1 MVVVIG
7 AGLAGLACARSLQ
20 HAGRDVLVLE
30 ANPEVGGRVR
40 HERIGGFTCDLGF
53 QVIMD
58 SYTSLR
64 AHVDFAALR
73 PRYFDSGAVMWDAG
87 KLFHLHNPLKH
98 PSSTGTTFGSTAFT
112 WLDKIRLTRM
122 VADLL
127 LAPDIDPTT
136 LIDAGETTWDFLKK
150 RGISAQ
156 AVRRFFQP
164 FFGGVFLD
172 DTLSAPASLF
182 LFYLKKFSSGR
193 AFVPAGGI
201 GALPEQMASRLP
213 PGALRLD
220 SPVVHLDIRD
230 RRTANIMLSGNRII
244 HATQVVIATDEPATR
259 RLLQD
264 ATPSR
269 EHTST
274 RVVYFSSRKSL
285 YPDRLIVLPAGQD
298 RLVRHFAQITNVAPE
313 YAPDGMHLV
322 SATILHDRGFSPE
335 EIVTRARAEIAE
347 VFPGTADALRFL
359 HQRHIAYATLK
370 SGTPPSSPWPNVH
383 LAGDQI
389 STSSIDA
396 AIRSGENAARRV
408 LENI

>member
-1 MVVVIG
+1 
-7 AGLAGLACARSLQ
+7 
-20 HAGRDVLVLE
+20 
-30 ANPEVGGRVR
+30 
-40 HERIGGFTCDLGF
+40 
-53 QVIMD
+53 
-58 SYTSLR
+58 
-64 AHVDFAALR
+64 
-73 PRYFDSGAVMWDAG
+73 MWDAG
-87 KLFHLHNPLKH
+87 RLFPLYNPLKH
-98 PSSTGTTFGSTAFT
+98 PSSAGTAFSSKAFT
-112 WLDKIRLTRM
+112 WLDKIRLTKM

-127 LAPDIDPTT
+127 LAPDIDPE
-136 LIDAGETTWDFLKK
+136 AQVEPGETTWNFLKK
-150 RGISAQ
+150 RGVSAQ
-156 AVRRFFQP
+156 AIRRFFQP

-193 AFVPAGGI
+193 AFVPAGGM

-220 SPVVHLDIRD
+220 SPVLNIDIRD
-230 RRTANIMLSGNRII
+230 GRAAHVVLPGDRVI
-244 HATQVVIATDEPATR
+244 HASQVVIATDEPTTR
-259 RLLQD
+259 RLLKD
-264 ATPSR
+264 TTPGR

-274 RVVYFSSRKSL
+274 RVVYFSTRKSL
-285 YPDRLIVLPAGQD
+285 YPDRMIVLPAGQD
-298 RLVRHFAQITNVAPE
+298 RLVRHFTQITNVAPE

-322 SATILHDRGFSPE
+322 SATILNDRGLGPE
-335 EIVTRARAEIAE
+335 EIVARAQAEI
-347 VFPGTADALRFL
+347 VGIFPGTADALRFL